1 MSLFKLKGNI
11 NSTTK
16 IALTIL
22 GFGLLLLIWFILT
35 YGENP
40 IVVNAILPK
49 PWKVLLSFGEMYR
62 ENQLMTNITKSIGL
76 NLAGYIEAV
85 LIAIP
90 FGFLIGLFPFFRG
103 IFQRQVDALR
113 FVPLTAVTGL
123 FIAWFGINTGMKV
136 HFLAF
141 GIFIYLL
148 PIVVQRIDEIDDVYF
163 KTVYTLGANTWQT
176 IKTVY
181 FPAVIARLS
190 DDIRVLTAISWTYII
205 IAESLG
211 NQGGIGTLIWRAG
224 QRQGRYD
231 KVFALLIIVILIG
244 FLQDRLFVYLDK
256 EFFPHKYVKDKHG
269 AKADSGSTTN
279 VLMSFIWNTL
289 SWAAIGGYFIL
300 FLNEFLHF
308 LDNSVLTDSFGGTVW
323 VIHLIVFTIFAYK
336 LRKLIIVRKNKQI
349 EKQLASTNSK

>member
-1 MSLFKLKGNI
+1 M
-11 NSTTK
+11 
-16 IALTIL
+16 
-22 GFGLLLLIWFILT
+22 
-35 YGENP
+35 
-40 IVVNAILPK
+40 
-49 PWKVLLSFGEMYR
+49 
-62 ENQLMTNITKSIGL
+62 
-76 NLAGYIEAV
+76 
-85 LIAIP
+85 
-90 FGFLIGLFPFFRG
+90 
-103 IFQRQVDALR
+103 
-113 FVPLTAVTGL
+113 
-123 FIAWFGINTGMKV
+123 
-136 HFLAF
+136 
-141 GIFIYLL
+141 
-148 PIVVQRIDEIDDVYF
+148 
-163 KTVYTLGANTWQT
+163 
-176 IKTVY
+176 
-181 FPAVIARLS
+181 
-190 DDIRVLTAISWTYII
+190 LTAISWTYII